1 MSAQIM
7 QALDHVEAK
16 FNEFT
21 IEQRTLADRL
31 LQVEQKGSA
40 PFERATKA
48 TGLGDA
54 FVKQFEENK
63 SLFEKTR
70 SVRLEIKAAG
80 DAITTASG
88 RTIIGGGVGA
98 IAGGVLGLQNALIAR
113 PAPNT
118 SAVEYSRY
126 TGQQGAAAQ
135 QSAEGDTKAAVRPD
149 HSLIVQSAL
158 TIAGFAKMSRQAMSD
173 SAELKRAVEVTL
185 NRSVGTALDA
195 ALVNGATGFIGG
207 YETLATASTSLVYTS
222 LVDAISEGVATM
234 QTAGFNPDVVSLNP
248 SDWLSIVVAK
258 GTANDHYLSGNY
270 LGTMPTEMRGLRVV
284 LSPSIDAGKA
294 LLLDSTHSELL
305 VANDF
310 SIEVAYAGDDFT
322 KNVCTILGELR
333 VIPTFRT
340 VGSARLIAHA

>member
-1 MSAQIM
+1 MSEQIM
-7 QALDHVEAK
+7 KALDHVEAK

-31 LQVEQKGSA
+31 LQVEQKSTA

-135 QSAEGDTKAAVRPD
+135 QAVEGDTKA
-149 HSLIVQSAL
+149 VQLAL
-158 TIAGFAKMSRQAMSD
+158 HWMRH
-173 SAELKRAVEVTL
+173 L
-185 NRSVGTALDA
+185 
-195 ALVNGATGFIGG
+195 
-207 YETLATASTSLVYTS
+207 STV
-222 LVDAISEGVATM
+222 
-234 QTAGFNPDVVSLNP
+234 Q
-248 SDWLSIVVAK
+248 
-258 GTANDHYLSGNY
+258 
-270 LGTMPTEMRGLRVV
+270 R
-284 LSPSIDAGKA
+284 A
-294 LLLDSTHSELL
+294 LLVVMRHWQRPALHWFIPHWLTLSAKAWQQCKRL
-305 VANDF
+305 VL
-310 SIEVAYAGDDFT
+310 
-322 KNVCTILGELR
+322 IL
-333 VIPTFRT
+333 TW
-340 VGSARLIAHA
+340 

>member
-1 MSAQIM
+1 L
-7 QALDHVEAK
+7 QALDQVEAK
-16 FNEFT
+16 FNEYA

-31 LQVEQKGSA
+31 LQVEQKSTA

-135 QSAEGDTKAAVRPD
+135 QAVEGDAKAAVRPD

-158 TIAGFAKMSRQAMSD
+158 TIAGYAKMSRQAMSD
-173 SAELKRAVEVTL
+173 SAELKRARCRGNPEPF
-185 NRSVGTALDA
+185 SWYCIGCGTCQRC
-195 ALVNGATGFIGG
+195 NG
-207 YETLATASTSLVYTS
+207 LSLVVMRHWQRPAHHWFIPHWLTLS
-222 LVDAISEGVATM
+222 AKAW
-234 QTAGFNPDVVSLNP
+234 QPCKTAGFNPDVVSLNP
-248 SDWLSIVVAK
+248 SDWLSIVVA
-258 GTANDHYLSGNY
+258 
-270 LGTMPTEMRGLRVV
+270 
-284 LSPSIDAGKA
+284 
-294 LLLDSTHSELL
+294 
-305 VANDF
+305 
-310 SIEVAYAGDDFT
+310 
-322 KNVCTILGELR
+322 
-333 VIPTFRT
+333 
-340 VGSARLIAHA
+340 